1 MTTTIQT
8 NISNI
13 FLSDDGDKSLNINQ
27 DGLIF
32 KSYLLTNNP
41 IETIISPLAITDTN
55 TGNSITIERLTYLPI
70 GLAALEAPPN
80 LKTLHIQDALLVDKK
95 DDINSTTINYDSIV
109 LTDGTTTN
117 TINGTGYTTKNTLA
131 NETHYLNFS
140 DNLESGISS
149 IYKTSK
155 LSCNPST
162 GTITATTFAGLATSS
177 NNVLLTSDN
186 TNGTYFIPFTKTSG
200 TGNKQLFIDDTPATL
215 TYNPSTST
223 LTANA
228 FNISGTP
235 TTSSQASKLGQIGL
249 VKLQTQT
256 GTICGC
262 VSTID
267 INLTS
272 CFNTSYKNYKI
283 IISLNQSQ
291 VVNTSYPSYALK
303 AFLGTGT
310 LPTVA
315 SLYGFEI
322 TSKNSTTVS
331 PVYSAGVIIATNPLI
346 FDVSSI
352 PNKQIIFDIK
362 NVGFLNT
369 HSTQVSLY
377 CKSEYNNTEVQ
388 GSSDRTITTTSVSG
402 STITGITLQQTSI
415 GIGNNMNWS
424 ASIYGYNIL

>member
-8 NISNI
+8 NILNSFI
-13 FLSDDGDKSLNINQ
+13 SEDGDKILSISQ
-27 DGLIF
+27 DGITL
-32 KSYLLTNNP
+32 KQGLLSIP
-41 IETIISPLAITDTN
+41 IETIISPLAITDIK
-55 TGNSITIERLTYLPI
+55 TGNSITMEKLCYLPI

-80 LKTLHIQDALLVDKK
+80 LKTLHIQDALLVDKSEE
-95 DDINSTTINYDSIV
+95 DPNSTTINYDSIV

-162 GTITATTFAGLATSS
+162 ETITATTFAGSATSS

-200 TGNKQLFIDDTPATL
+200 TGNKQLFIDDTPSTL

-235 TTSSQASKLGQIGL
+235 TISSQASKLGQVGL

-256 GTICGC
+256 GTINGS
-262 VSTID
+262 VSATD

-272 CFNTSYKNYKI
+272 CFNSSYINYKI
-283 IISLNQSQ
+283 IISFNQ
-291 VVNTSYPSYALK
+291 VAFTSYPSYSLK
-303 AFLGTGT
+303 AFIGTGT
-310 LPTVA
+310 LPTIA
-315 SLYGFEI
+315 SLYGFEV
-322 TSKNSTTVS
+322 KNNASSVVT
-331 PVYSAGVIIATNPLI
+331 PVYSAGVIIATSPLI

-369 HSTQVSLY
+369 SINQISLH
-377 CKSEYNNTEVQ
+377 CKSEFNNIKEQ
-388 GSSDRTITTTSVSG
+388 GISDRTITTTSVSG
-402 STITGITLQQTSI
+402 TTITGLTLQQTSI
-415 GIGNNMNWS
+415 GVGNNMNWS
-424 ASIYGYNIL
+424 ASIYGYNLL

>member
-13 FLSDDGDKSLNINQ
+13 FLSDDGDKSLSINQ
-27 DGLIF
+27 DGLIL
-32 KSYLLTNNP
+32 KSYLSTNNP

-55 TGNSITIERLTYLPI
+55 TGNSITMERLTYLPT

-80 LKTLHIQDALLVDKK
+80 LKTLHIQDALLVDKSEE
-95 DDINSTTINYDSIV
+95 DPNSTTINYNCII

-131 NETHYLNFS
+131 NETCYLNFS
-140 DNLESGISS
+140 DYLESGISS

-155 LSCNPST
+155 LSCNPSM
-162 GTITATTFAGLATSS
+162 GTITATTFAGSVT
-177 NNVLLTSDN
+177 NIVVTSDN

-200 TGNKQLFIDDTPATL
+200 TGNKQLFIDDTINQL
-215 TYNPSTST
+215 NYNPSTST
-223 LTANA
+223 LTANN
-228 FNISGTP
+228 FNIIGTP

-256 GTICGC
+256 GTINGS
-262 VSTID
+262 VSATD
-267 INLTS
+267 LNLTS
-272 CFNTSYKNYKI
+272 CFDTSYKNYKI
-283 IISLNQSQ
+283 IISLNQ
-291 VVNTSYPSYALK
+291 VAFTSYPSYSLK

-315 SLYGFEI
+315 SLYGFEV
-322 TSKNSTTVS
+322 KNNASSVVT
-331 PVYSAGVIIATNPLI
+331 PVYSAGVIIASSPLI
-346 FDVSSI
+346 FNVSSI

-369 HSTQVSLY
+369 SINQISLH
-377 CKSEYNNTEVQ
+377 CKSEFNNIKEQ
-388 GSSDRTITTTSVSG
+388 GISDRTITTTSVSG

-415 GIGNNMNWS
+415 GVGNNMNWT
-424 ASIYGYNIL
+424 ALIYGYNLL

>member
-8 NISNI
+8 NILNSFI
-13 FLSDDGDKSLNINQ
+13 SEDGDKILSISQ
-27 DGLIF
+27 DGLTL
-32 KSYLLTNNP
+32 KQGLLSNIT
-41 IETIISPLAITDTN
+41 ETIISPLAITDTN
-55 TGNSITIERLTYLPI
+55 TGNSITMERLTYLPI

-80 LKTLHIQDALLVDKK
+80 LKTLHIQDALLVDKSEE
-95 DDINSTTINYDSIV
+95 DPNSTTINYDCIV

-131 NETHYLNFS
+131 NETYYLNFS

-155 LSCNPST
+155 LNCNPST
-162 GTITATTFAGLATSS
+162 GTITATTFAGSAT
-177 NNVLLTSDN
+177 NIVLTSDN

-200 TGNKQLFIDDTPATL
+200 TGNKQLFIDDTINQL

-223 LTANA
+223 LTSTA
-228 FNISGTP
+228 FNINGTP
-235 TTSSQASKLGQIGL
+235 TTSSQASKFGQVGL

-291 VVNTSYPSYALK
+291 IVNTSYPSYALK

-322 TSKNSTTVS
+322 TSKNSATVS
-331 PVYSAGVIIATNPLI
+331 PVYSTGGIIASSPLI
-346 FDVSSI
+346 FNVSSI

-369 HSTQVSLY
+369 SINQISLH
-377 CKSEYNNTEVQ
+377 CKSEYNNLEEQ
-388 GSSDRTITTTSVSG
+388 GISDRTITTTSVSG

-415 GIGNNMNWS
+415 GVGNNMNWT
-424 ASIYGYNIL
+424 ASIYGYNLL